1 MNRSMRFNEQIQSDK
16 KPLNPNLEFWCTLPA
31 PWRPLLPPPSL
42 PPLPAGVW
50 IQHATSLSRKIC
62 LVRQQHRRRPSPGLV
77 EPLPFL
83 RIVQPLC
90 SRYWKWVCLSWT
102 FFFQILW
109 FANMVFQ
116 IVACSWKSS
125 LTLVALKW
133 HRVWLKMLLHFI
145 TFCCLSITFE
155 KLTFESIF
163 GLFIHH
169 YLARYWKWVCLS
181 WTWRLW
187 LVAIFTNISIRFFV
201 LSWTLQILVYTC
213 WTKKK
218 H

>member
-50 IQHATSLSRKIC
+50 IQHAASLPRKIC

-102 FFFQILW
+102 
-109 FANMVFQ
+109 
-116 IVACSWKSS
+116 
-125 LTLVALKW
+125 
-133 HRVWLKMLLHFI
+133 
-145 TFCCLSITFE
+145 
-155 KLTFESIF
+155 
-163 GLFIHH
+163 
-169 YLARYWKWVCLS
+169 
-181 WTWRLW
+181 WRLW

-201 LSWTLQILVYTC
+201 LSWTLQILVYAC
-213 WTKKK
+213 WTKINIKIMILK
-218 H
+218 VLTIYNTFKNMFDTLVTRSSKIMVTRFSKIMVRISNIQIGTQKIRIMLEVDRRKQKNFYLYLSIMIFT